1 MYYLTMYYLGLGAR
15 KKDNGAKTDMHTF
28 AIVEAGGERTAT
40 PYFRKLFI
48 KSKEYPTKDFMMN
61 S

>member
-1 MYYLTMYYLGLGAR
+1 
-15 KKDNGAKTDMHTF
+15 MHTF
-28 AIVEAGGERTAT
+28 AIVEAEGERTAT

-61 S
+61 L